1 MGKEEFFLQVF
12 QRRIVEIELP
22 FERAVGSAL
31 TAPEQVNNL
40 VEYGIKTHSSP
51 PQPSR
56 EGTSLD
62 DDASYQNAGEVS
74 TRRYRKSRPI
84 QFRFCLRFP
93 RPSPPPEPSPVS
105 GGGKRRTGAAPENCM
120 T

>member
-12 QRRIVEIELP
+12 QRRIIEVELP

-31 TAPEQVNNL
+31 TAAEQINNL
-40 VEYGIKTHSSP
+40 VEYGIKIHLLP

-62 DDASYQNAGEVS
+62 DDASYQNPAQSSMRGW
-74 TRRYRKSRPI
+74 
-84 QFRFCLRFP
+84 
-93 RPSPPPEPSPVS
+93 S
-105 GGGKRRTGAAPENCM
+105 G
-120 T
+120 